1 MELIGI
7 CQWCSGSPHLC
18 VGTDLATEHSAWP
31 ALPTPHKLCTN
42 PISDIHCYYYYLAVW
57 EFFWS
62 MPASTTLCLRTRPS
76 HLYDKLLEVCVTE
89 RVSKYA
95 RVLVREYMCVHA
107 CIALNY
113 IINGQHLMIGCSRER
128 HKSWSHQDIFWPRFE
143 IYFEQIPKP
152 LSSSLA
158 SLCIIFQPNHFPQLI
173 NTITK

>member
-7 CQWCSGSPHLC
+7 CRWCSGSPHLC

-113 IINGQHLMIGCSRER
+113 IINGQHLVIGCSRASQVLISSRYFLAEI
-128 HKSWSHQDIFWPRFE
+128 WNLFWTNSNWL
-143 IYFEQIPKP
+143 IY
-152 LSSSLA
+152 A
-158 SLCIIFQPNHFPQLI
+158 
-173 NTITK
+173 TKI